1 MTHYKWLIYS
11 ARFPDGKYYIGQ
23 TMKTLE
29 HRKKGHYSA
38 GLKNNTTLFDR
49 ILHEYSPEDVVWEIV
64 EDNISSKKRA
74 DELEIYYIDFY
85 NSYIGFENSRG
96 YNCTL
101 GGDDNPMIDPAPEV
115 WEKHSQS
122 IQEVWSD
129 PEFRKMMS
137 EKMREQNKEFWSDP
151 EYRKMMSEKMRE
163 QVKEFWSD
171 PEYRKIQSE
180 KMQERW
186 SDSEFRKM
194 MSEMRSDPEFR
205 KMMSEKMREQ
215 NKEFWS
221 DPEYR
226 KMQSEKMQERWSD
239 PEYRKMQSEKMRE
252 QVKEFWSDPE
262 FRKNLIE
269 RNRKKVE
276 KSIIKVI
283 VVNNLMECGLNL
295 THSLKIAQISDSSFY
310 KYRKYISPE

>member
-1 MTHYKWLIYS
+1 MSKCAWLSMTHHKWLIYS

-38 GLKNNTTLFDR
+38 GLKNNATLFDR
-49 ILHEYSPEDVVWEIV
+49 ILHEYSPEEVVWEIV

-129 PEFRKMMS
+129 PE
-137 EKMREQNKEFWSDP
+137 
-151 EYRKMMSEKMRE
+151 
-163 QVKEFWSD
+163 
-171 PEYRKIQSE
+171 
-180 KMQERW
+180 
-186 SDSEFRKM
+186 
-194 MSEMRSDPEFR
+194 
-205 KMMSEKMREQ
+205 
-215 NKEFWS
+215 
-221 DPEYR
+221 
-226 KMQSEKMQERWSD
+226 
-239 PEYRKMQSEKMRE
+239 YRKMQSEKMRE
-252 QVKEFWSDPE
+252 QVKEFWSDPEFRKVHREAMQKVWSNPEFRKMMSEKMRERSKEFWSNPEFRKMMSEMRSDPE

-295 THSLKIAQISDSSFY
+295 THSLKIAQISDGSFY
-310 KYRKYISPE
+310 KYRKYISLE

>member
-1 MTHYKWLIYS
+1 MSKCAWLSMTHYKWLIYS

-38 GLKNNTTLFDR
+38 GLKNNATLFDR

-129 PEFRKMMS
+129 PEFRKMMG
-137 EKMREQNKEFWSDP
+137 
-151 EYRKMMSEKMRE
+151 EKMRE
-163 QVKEFWSD
+163 QV
-171 PEYRKIQSE
+171 
-180 KMQERW
+180 
-186 SDSEFRKM
+186 
-194 MSEMRSDPEFR
+194 
-205 KMMSEKMREQ
+205 
-215 NKEFWS
+215 KEFWS

-239 PEYRKMQSEKMRE
+239 PEFRKMMGEKMREQNKEFWSDPEFRKVHREAMQKVWSDPEFRKMMSEKMRE
-252 QVKEFWSDPE
+252 RSKEFWSNPEFRKMMSEMRSDPE

>member
-151 EYRKMMSEKMRE
+151 EYRKM
-163 QVKEFWSD
+163 
-171 PEYRKIQSE
+171 
-180 KMQERW
+180 
-186 SDSEFRKM
+186 
-194 MSEMRSDPEFR
+194 
-205 KMMSEKMREQ
+205 
-215 NKEFWS
+215 
-221 DPEYR
+221 
-226 KMQSEKMQERWSD
+226 QSEKMQERWSD

>member
-1 MTHYKWLIYS
+1 MSKCAWLSMTHHKWLIYS

-38 GLKNNTTLFDR
+38 GLKNNATLFDR
-49 ILHEYSPEDVVWEIV
+49 ILHEYSPEEVVWEIV

-129 PEFRKMMS
+129 PEFRKMHREAMQKVWSDPEFRKIHS

-151 EYRKMMSEKMRE
+151 E
-163 QVKEFWSD
+163 F
-171 PEYRKIQSE
+171 
-180 KMQERW
+180 
-186 SDSEFRKM
+186 
-194 MSEMRSDPEFR
+194 
-205 KMMSEKMREQ
+205 
-215 NKEFWS
+215 
-221 DPEYR
+221 R
-226 KMQSEKMQERWSD
+226 KMQSEKMQERWSN
-239 PEYRKMQSEKMRE
+239 PEYRK
-252 QVKEFWSDPE
+252 
-262 FRKNLIE
+262 NHIE
-269 RNRKKVE
+269 RNRKRVE

-283 VVNNLMECGLNL
+283 EVNNLMECGLNL
-295 THSLKIAQISDSSFY
+295 THSLKIAQISDGSFY
-310 KYRKYISPE
+310 KYRKYISLE